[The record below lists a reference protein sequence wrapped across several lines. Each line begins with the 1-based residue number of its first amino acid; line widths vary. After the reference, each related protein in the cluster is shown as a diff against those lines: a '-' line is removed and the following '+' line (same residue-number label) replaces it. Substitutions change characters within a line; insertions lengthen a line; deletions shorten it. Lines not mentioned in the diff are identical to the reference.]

1 MEPIRP
7 EHPAPDRV
15 IIHLSDTHLRSDGEL
30 LAGTLDSVAR
40 LRSTIAR
47 LEDSGDSPDALVVT
61 GDLADKGEPGAY
73 AVLRSILE
81 PAAARLGAR
90 IVWAAG
96 NHDDRS
102 ALRTGLLDEE
112 AGTAPLDHTTWI
124 GGLRIIALDTTVPG
138 HHHGHLDADQ
148 LEWLRTELA
157 TPAPDG
163 TILAMHHPP
172 VASVQPLAI
181 LVELRGQAA
190 LAEVLRGSDVR
201 TILAGHLH
209 YSTFSTFAGIPVSV
223 ASATC
228 YTQDLAAGADARWGI
243 RTTRGRDDAQAYN
256 LVHVLPETVV
266 HSVVPV
272 AGGGSFGEVV
282 DPDRVA
288 AILRGHGI
296 APASVG
302 RATGRGPQAPTG
314 RQSGSRPAGSR

>member
-15 IIHLSDTHLRSDGEL
+15 IIHLSDTHLRGGDQL
-30 LAGTLDSVAR
+30 LAGTLDSIAR

-47 LEDSGDSPDALVVT
+47 LEDSGERPDALVVT
-61 GDLADKGEPGAY
+61 GDLADRGEPEAY

-90 IVWAAG
+90 IIWAAG

-102 ALRTGLLDEE
+102 ALRTRLLDEE
-112 AGTAPLDHTTWI
+112 AGTAPLDRTTWI

-138 HHHGHLDADQ
+138 HHHGHLDAGQ
-148 LEWLRTELA
+148 LDWLRRELA

-172 VASVQPLAI
+172 VASVQALAI

-190 LAEVLRGSDVR
+190 LADVLRGTDVR

-228 YTQDLAAGADARWGI
+228 YTQDLAAGADADWGI
-243 RTTRGRDDAQAYN
+243 RSTRGRDDAQAYN

-272 AGGGSFGEVV
+272 AGGESVGEVV
-282 DPDRVA
+282 DPARVA
-288 AILRGHGI
+288 AILREHGI
-296 APASVG
+296 APPTVG
-302 RATGRGPQAPTG
+302 RVTGRGPQAPTG
-314 RQSGSRPAGSR
+314 RQSGSTPAGNR